1 MKKIDVTITR
11 TDSTANSTAGI
22 LSTNKEDGFA
32 WICKTL
38 ELPYKGNQQKISCIP
53 KGIYEVN
60 YTLSPLF
67 KKHTYEIQNVPNRA
81 GIRIHSGNYTRQIL
95 GCILLGKTL
104 TDIDGDG
111 IIDVTD
117 SSTTVNEFEK
127 LMSES
132 VYLRP

>member
-1 MKKIDVTITR
+1 M
-11 TDSTANSTAGI
+11 
-22 LSTNKEDGFA
+22 
-32 WICKTL
+32 
-38 ELPYKGNQQKISCIP
+38 
-53 KGIYEVN
+53 N

-127 LMSES
+127 LMKFQSFT
-132 VYLRP
+132 LKIQ